1 MWWLWQWWNLG
12 EKATFYQSW
21 SLCLITVSCYFLC
34 ILKYYI
40 QCYTKHLYKPVSN
53 VIESTTSRIRWQ
65 KFWKKKTVMPIIKLS
80 SNESLGINF
89 CLIFSFQKTNKQ
101 KTTFPSYSFQ
111 CFQSSILRINMLKWL
126 FFFKSNWTDW
136 EVGNTNMIAKRIFIV
151 QSDQNTNSFTKL
163 HKYPGLP
170 HFANAILKVLKC
182 SIPK

>member
-40 QCYTKHLYKPVSN
+40 QCYTKHWYKPVSN

-65 KFWKKKTVMPIIKLS
+65 KFWKKETVMPIIKLS

-101 KTTFPSYSFQ
+101 KNTFPSYSFQ

-126 FFFKSNWTDW
+126 FFLNQIEQIEK
-136 EVGNTNMIAKRIFIV
+136 
-151 QSDQNTNSFTKL
+151 
-163 HKYPGLP
+163 
-170 HFANAILKVLKC
+170 
-182 SIPK
+182 